1 MILFYSSIVAN
12 VLRVILSNLTL
23 IRYDRER
30 ELIQMHKHNITSLS
44 NNLYTWYKNKIY
56 YKSKRI
62 SLYIIFWACC
72 IQGPIG
78 ALIYAAQMR
87 LQFIEKILKD
97 LNPTAV

>member
-12 VLRVILSNLTL
+12 VLRDILSNLTL

-30 ELIQMHKHNITSLS
+30 ELIQMHKHNITALS

-62 SLYIIFWACC
+62 SLYIIFWA
-72 IQGPIG
+72 